1 MAHRDV
7 SDLRLHDLRTLS
19 VLLRERNL
27 TRAAELLDTTQPS
40 ISKILK
46 RLRDHFGDPL
56 VIRNG
61 RAMQLTPRA
70 AEMTEQLR
78 SLLVASD
85 GLCAATPAFDPRK
98 SERAFRLL
106 VTDVGTI
113 VFLPALLSRVAS
125 DGGRITLRA
134 VPLDSRHFALRITS
148 SSWRQ
153 MSGMRRIMWPNMRWR
168 LKSPRRVFCSVCR
181 ASLPLRLLRLEPTE
195 LQLYRRMSLCTW
207 PSSWG

>member
-1 MAHRDV
+1 MASRDT

-19 VLLRERNL
+19 VVLRERNL

-40 ISKILK
+40 ISKTLA

-85 GLCAATPAFDPRK
+85 GLCAATPAFDPRT
-98 SERAFRLL
+98 SERTFRLL

-113 VFLPALLSRVAS
+113 VFLPRSRAEWQ
-125 DGGRITLRA
+125 GREA
-134 VPLDSRHFALRITS
+134 
-148 SSWRQ
+148 
-153 MSGMRRIMWPNMRWR
+153 G
-168 LKSPRRVFCSVCR
+168 SPCAR
-181 ASLPLRLLRLEPTE
+181 
-195 LQLYRRMSLCTW
+195 YRSIPGISKRS
-207 PSSWG
+207 